1 MRLVARL
8 AFTVAI
14 CLPRIVSAAAL
25 VRGPFLQQTGPHSSL
40 VVLHTDVP
48 ASVRVVAELGGGRAS
63 EGESAGTERHVVPLG
78 GLPAAS
84 VVSYRVEIDGAV
96 RATGTIR
103 TPGEPGTAAGRRTVL
118 GVIGD
123 FGTQGPIQAGNTA
136 ALLARGVSA
145 LLTVGDNAYPDGKA
159 EDWDPAVFRPM
170 AALLA
175 NTTFFPV
182 PGDHE
187 YRQPYAQPYLDAF
200 ELPAGPDGER
210 YYAFDWGD
218 VHVLAIDSNCLS
230 PMDAAVAGCTR
241 DSMIA
246 WLRED
251 LARAKAP
258 WKIALFHRPA
268 LATGKYGSFAEVASA
283 LVPLFQEFGV
293 DVVFQGHNHLYER
306 TWPSRDG
313 APVKTGAGAYDHP
326 GAPVYVTAGGGGDWL
341 YDFEKPVA
349 PFTAY
354 REKVGQHVVVTV
366 DGGSMHIQSVRF
378 DGVVHD
384 ELTIVKDVP
393 PVPEDGSGG
402 SQAGVPDGTASSTG
416 EPSGAAAQGGCATGG
431 SVSGL
436 AALAAVVA
444 SGALGRLRR
453 RAR

>member
-1 MRLVARL
+1 
-8 AFTVAI
+8 
-14 CLPRIVSAAAL
+14 
-25 VRGPFLQQTGPHSSL
+25 L
-40 VVLHTDVP
+40 VVVHTDVP
-48 ASVRVVAELGGGRAS
+48 AAVRVVAELAGGRTTV
-63 EGESAGTERHVVPLG
+63 GESTGAARHVVPLD
-78 GLPAAS
+78 GLPAGTA
-84 VVSYRVEIDGAV
+84 VSYRVEIDGAV
-96 RATGTIR
+96 HATGTIR
-103 TPGEPGTAAGRRTVL
+103 TPGEPATAGGRHTVL

-123 FGTQGPIQAGNTA
+123 FGTQGPIQAGNTT

-145 LLTVGDNAYPDGKA
+145 LLTVGDNAYPDGKT

-187 YRQPYAQPYLDAF
+187 YRSPYAQPYLDAF

-210 YYAFDWGD
+210 YYAVDWGD

-230 PMDAAVAGCTR
+230 PMDAATAGCTPG
-241 DSMIA
+241 SMLA

-251 LARAKAP
+251 LARTKAP

-268 LATGKYGSFAEVASA
+268 LATGKYGSFPEVASA
-283 LVPLFQEFGV
+283 LVPLFQEYGV

-313 APVKTGAGAYDHP
+313 APVKSGEDAYDHP

-366 DGGSMHIQSVRF
+366 EGGSMHIQSVRF

-393 PVPEDGSGG
+393 PLPEDGVGG
-402 SQAGVPDGTASSTG
+402 SQTGGAEGIGSSTSEPG
-416 EPSGAAAQGGCATGG
+416 EAAVQGGCASGG
-431 SVSGL
+431 GVSGL
-436 AALAAVVA
+436 ALAAVVA
-444 SGALGRLRR
+444 GGAFRRLRR
-453 RAR
+453 RAP